1 MVSEELELRMQ
12 VAEARAEEKTYEQ
25 FDEQQVIDGMNDYLK
40 NVPAKVTFIPIL
52 SEAQPNGESTVKV
65 PSVKFQRSAIVSIIS
80 TTTSVTTPI
89 SVSAATQLPN
99 RLIQET
105 FALIEIEEDNGTPP
119 DTKLYHDDKIG
130 SMYVYRKDS
139 SAVESTKPDQDY
151 FDIQR
156 KQAELSKIIFNRIGR
171 KSVTYSQAAHV
182 LWRCDVIPIIHSS
195 LRSSHRILGR

>member
-12 VAEARAEEKTYEQ
+12 VAEAEEKTYEQ

-40 NVPAKVTFIPIL
+40 NVPAKLTSIPIL
-52 SEAQPNGESTVKV
+52 SDAQLNGQSTLKV

-89 SVSAATQLPN
+89 SVSAATQLLN

-130 SMYVYRKDS
+130 SMYVYGKDS
-139 SAVESTKPDQDY
+139 SAVESTRPDQDY

-156 KQAELSKIIFNRIGR
+156 KQAELSKIIF
-171 KSVTYSQAAHV
+171 TQ
-182 LWRCDVIPIIHSS
+182 
-195 LRSSHRILGR
+195 